1 MKYNYSTSLLASF
14 KVMSRKWMPFHCLL
28 TWRGLVKRDT
38 NTNYCLIIITSKTI
52 LIERYVYS
60 FKSFFRMTFFRPF
73 VCLRETTRERM
84 FIHFRWKH
92 IMLFPGTEFIFV
104 VRDEVLSSLTWRMKV
119 WKKVMK
125 KLFLFITFFLAWNPL
140 HNFLQPVLSGIIYM
154 TLFLVLSPFFLF
166 HEQGVEYKHKE

>member
-1 MKYNYSTSLLASF
+1 
-14 KVMSRKWMPFHCLL
+14 MSRKWMPFHCLL

-104 VRDEVLSSLTWRMKV
+104 ERWGSFFLDLEDESLEESDEETVLIYNFLSWLESSSQLSSVCLIWHH
-119 WKKVMK
+119 
-125 KLFLFITFFLAWNPL
+125 LHDFIFGSVSLLPL
-140 HNFLQPVLSGIIYM
+140 PRTGCWVQTQGITYQFQVNI
-154 TLFLVLSPFFLF
+154 LIVC
-166 HEQGVEYKHKE
+166 